1 MKELSVF
8 VDESG
13 DFGPYSHH
21 SPYYLSALVFHN
33 QSNSI
38 NEQISR
44 LNKRIIEHGFPEH
57 AIHTGPIIRNE
68 GFYQSYTTEE
78 RVKLFNDL
86 LFFAQKVDINY
97 HTLIVEKKHIDNKSE
112 LVQKLSKQ
120 LKLFLRDKYDY
131 FTAFD
136 KIIIYYDYGQ
146 SEITTILTSVF
157 SVLFD
162 NVEFRHVQPYQYKL
176 FQVADLICTLE
187 LSKLNF
193 DNSCESKSER
203 NFYVSRRKFRDF
215 YYKTIKKK
223 QI

>member
-1 MKELSVF
+1 M
-8 VDESG
+8 
-13 DFGPYSHH
+13 
-21 SPYYLSALVFHN
+21 
-33 QSNSI
+33 
-38 NEQISR
+38 
-44 LNKRIIEHGFPEH
+44 
-57 AIHTGPIIRNE
+57 
-68 GFYQSYTTEE
+68 
-78 RVKLFNDL
+78 
-86 LFFAQKVDINY
+86 DINY

-215 YYKTIKKK
+215 YYKTIRKK

>member
-21 SPYYLSALVFHN
+21 SPYYLFTLVFHN
-33 QSNSI
+33 QNNDI
-38 NEQISR
+38 KEQVER
-44 LNKRIIEHGFPEH
+44 LNRKIIEHGFEDH

-68 GFYQSYTTEE
+68 GFYQRYTVEE
-78 RVKLFNDL
+78 RTKLFNDL
-86 LFFAQKVDINY
+86 LFFTQKVDINY
-97 HTLIVEKKHIDNKSE
+97 HTLTLDKKHINNKNE

-120 LKLFLRDKYDY
+120 LKIFLRDKYDY
-131 FTAFD
+131 FMEFD

-162 NVEFRHVQPYQYKL
+162 NVQFRHVQPYQYKL

-187 LSKLNF
+187 LSRMNF
-193 DNSCESKSER
+193 ENSKESKSEN
-203 NFYVSRRKFRDF
+203 NFYVSKRKFRDF